1 MSNEVKNDGINIEAT
16 ALSIEDAEAEAM
28 LAEAEA
34 EAKEVEPETAN
45 GSSPGEATT
54 DEGEPEDAPKDEES
68 EESPKGDND
77 DDMSID
83 YIEERIDELMDKGR
97 ANWSPE
103 ERREYRRLDQ
113 ALEAYENGE
122 SVEDVAKA
130 DGRASKLMGEDA
142 ITEANIKKFDSM
154 KAQLDLDY
162 GEENYFAKSLIR
174 TSNVEAR
181 IQYGEGEATIYTV
194 VDGDGYEGTRSGAYS
209 FTWDETNPTLSI
221 DYQRRR
227 LVDQLLGLEAIRVK
241 VSDGLNIKKGSIDF
255 VAHYDEE
262 TDETKIGSPAYSAT
276 VGKGKGGVLGAKS
289 SNGWFPKGKII
300 LSEDYIHKGP
310 FGTVTVKGN
319 EWSSIASMFDT
330 KHKPDE
336 GFTEENLNRNGGDWG
351 PLAKAYSSDA
361 KTYTLHRKG
370 YKNPKGATTG
380 GRVIEGL
387 LEAMPSEQGKELAQ
401 LLKVKDGELSFAEVS
416 PKFRKICGYDDEDIT
431 NNDALGHGDVDGN
444 E

>member
-1 MSNEVKNDGINIEAT
+1 MTNEVKNDGINIEAT

-34 EAKEVEPETAN
+34 EAESEGSKKPDLNMEESGEEPNE
-45 GSSPGEATT
+45 E
-54 DEGEPEDAPKDEES
+54 PKDEES
-68 EESPKGDND
+68 EETPKGDND

-154 KAQLDLDY
+154 LAKLDLDY

-174 TSNVEAR
+174 TSNTEVR
-181 IQYGEGEATIYTV
+181 IQYGEGEETIYTV
-194 VDGDGYEGTRSGAYS
+194 IDGDGYEGVRSGAYS
-209 FTWDETNPTLSI
+209 FSWDETNPTLSI

-227 LVDQLLGLEAIRVK
+227 LVDQLLGLDAIRAK
-241 VSDGLNIKKGSIDF
+241 VSEGLNIKKGSIDF

-262 TDETKIGSPAYSAT
+262 TDETKI
-276 VGKGKGGVLGAKS
+276 V
-289 SNGWFPKGKII
+289 WR
-300 LSEDYIHKGP
+300 
-310 FGTVTVKGN
+310 GT
-319 EWSSIASMFDT
+319 S
-330 KHKPDE
+330 
-336 GFTEENLNRNGGDWG
+336 
-351 PLAKAYSSDA
+351 
-361 KTYTLHRKG
+361 
-370 YKNPKGATTG
+370 
-380 GRVIEGL
+380 L
-387 LEAMPSEQGKELAQ
+387 LTS
-401 LLKVKDGELSFAEVS
+401 
-416 PKFRKICGYDDEDIT
+416 
-431 NNDALGHGDVDGN
+431 
-444 E
+444 

>member
-1 MSNEVKNDGINIEAT
+1 MTNEVKNDGINIEAT

-34 EAKEVEPETAN
+34 EAESEGSKKPELNMEESGEEPNE
-45 GSSPGEATT
+45 
-54 DEGEPEDAPKDEES
+54 APKDEES
-68 EESPKGDND
+68 EETPKGDND

-154 KAQLDLDY
+154 LAKLDLDY

-174 TSNVEAR
+174 TSNTEVR
-181 IQYGEGEATIYTV
+181 IQYGEGEETIYTV
-194 VDGDGYEGTRSGAYS
+194 IDGDGYEGVRSGAYS
-209 FTWDETNPTLSI
+209 FSWDETNPTLSI

-227 LVDQLLGLEAIRVK
+227 LVDQLLGLDAIRAK
-241 VSDGLNIKKGSIDF
+241 VSEGLNIKKGSIDF

-262 TDETKIGSPAYSAT
+262 TDETKIGNPTYSAK

-289 SNGWFPKGKII
+289 SNGFPKGRII
-300 LSEDYIHKGP
+300 LSEDYIHEGP
-310 FGTVTVKGN
+310 FGTVTVKGG

-330 KHKPDE
+330 KYKPDE
-336 GFTEENLNRNGGDWG
+336 GFTEENLHRNGGDWG

-361 KTYTLHRKG
+361 KTYTFHRNG
-370 YKNPKGATTG
+370 YKNPPGATTG
-380 GRVIEGL
+380 IRVIEGL
-387 LEAMPSEQGKELAQ
+387 LEAMPREQGKELAQ
-401 LLKVKDGELSFAEVS
+401 LLKVKNGELSFAEVS
-416 PKFRKICGYDDEDIT
+416 PKFRKFCGYDDDDNA
-431 NNDALGHGDVDGN
+431 NNGDKVIDNDVEGN
-444 E
+444 T